1 MIIEVLNVTPLV
13 RVRET
18 FRPTQRMIVVSV
30 FCGFVLGG
38 WASLQPEPGSVFSD
52 PGLRFRTLALMLP
65 VAVGLCAAIPRQ
77 GPRAQVLFTAIAA
90 FDAVA
95 TLWLGCTA
103 VPASTPERDGL
114 ISAIGAAFLSWLF
127 FGRGAVASLQSMIPL
142 RRWRAHRLRLALCRR
157 LWAGEWQSAD
167 APPAGAGEPL
177 PWGWREYA
185 RYGWGWAALAFSIPC
200 WVATIHLGDAGIR
213 LAVYRRDF
221 EEAFRIARTGSFD
234 QAPELPDL
242 HPANSILILLLLL
255 GVVSVRIFIEA
266 RERWRRRNVPI
277 RRSELQISPASVL
290 LLRSFHEE
298 EKRVPATGQTLRG
311 LSRTLLGRAY
321 SFVDLVVD
329 RCSAV
334 GPVKL
339 FGWKENLPPPPS
351 GNRYY
356 VGDEWA
362 ESIRRAIPVARL
374 IVVLF
379 GTTDSLAWELE
390 EVRDGGHLDRT
401 VILLPPDLYPPRAR
415 RRWMALAEF
424 LCPDPGYRRML
435 TFMIRPKEVIG
446 ACFHDDRVV
455 VFMGEQEQPAYESA
469 LDLAAILSL
478 ADPRVTRGMVTKY
491 IRPDARPFA
500 WLSRWR
506 ESRGSRASTGA

>member
-1 MIIEVLNVTPLV
+1 MLVQVLDVMPLV
-13 RVRET
+13 RARET
-18 FRPTQRMIVVSV
+18 FRPTQRMIVASV

-52 PGLRFRTLALMLP
+52 PGLRLRTLALVLP
-65 VAVGLCAAIPRQ
+65 LAAVLCLAIPRQ
-77 GPRAQVLFTAIAA
+77 GPRAQALFTAIGA

-95 TLWLGCTA
+95 TLWLGCTV

-114 ISAIGAAFLSWLF
+114 ISAVGAAWVSWLF
-127 FGRGAVASLQSMIPL
+127 FGRGAWASLRSMVPL

-157 LWAGEWQSAD
+157 LWAGEWRGADVPSA
-167 APPAGAGEPL
+167 GSGETL

-185 RYGWGWAALAFSIPC
+185 RYAWGWVALAFSIPC
-200 WVATIHLGDAGIR
+200 WVATMYVGDPGIR
-213 LAVYRRDF
+213 LAVYHRDF
-221 EEAFRIARTGSFD
+221 DEAVRIARTGSYG

-242 HPANSILILLLLL
+242 HPANSILILLLIL
-255 GVVSVRIFIEA
+255 GIASVRIFIEA

-277 RRSELQISPASVL
+277 RRSELQMSPASVL

-298 EKRVPATGQTLRG
+298 EKRVPASGQTLRG
-311 LSRTLLGRAY
+311 LSRSLLGRAY

-339 FGWKENLPPPPS
+339 FGWRENLPPPPR
-351 GNRYY
+351 GDRYY
-356 VGDEWA
+356 AGDEWA
-362 ESIRRAIPVARL
+362 ESIRRAIPIARM

-379 GTTDSLAWELE
+379 GTTGSLAWELE
-390 EVRDGGHLDRT
+390 EVRDGGHLAKT
-401 VILLPPDLYPPRAR
+401 TTLLPPDLNPLRAR
-415 RRWMALAEF
+415 RRWMALAQL

-435 TFMIRPKEVIG
+435 TFMIRPKQAIG
-446 ACFHDDRVV
+446 ACFHADRVV

-469 LDLAAILSL
+469 MDLAAILTL
-478 ADPRVTRGMVTKY
+478 ADPEVTRGMVTKC